1 MRLTKEKKKHIIKLI
16 FEGNSHRPYLVSEK
30 SSIYLEFFS
39 KFIEEINDV
48 ENTSNN
54 RSFENIYLRDKSV
67 EEKLWHNGLNKKTIG
82 DTYGSQSQ
90 KIMQKAI
97 EEIGPIIRG
106 LITDMPTSLREV
118 SFKFKSKDSKN
129 EEVYNLSSTDFFRL
143 LLAVSTRHAALK
155 GGFASTFGK
164 QIEKSLLLTL
174 CRVYQLDE
182 KNYHAWDMPDEADFN
197 RETDFYIVD
206 NRGRKHKIEMKM
218 MGRGNPEGADS
229 LYARGTKIFIADT
242 LSETNKKQCD
252 KNNVFWIELKD
263 LGWKKFEEVM
273 KALEIRTNF
282 DKKYKKNLDKI
293 LEVSCV

>member
-1 MRLTKEKKKHIIKLI
+1 M
-16 FEGNSHRPYLVSEK
+16 
-30 SSIYLEFFS
+30 
-39 KFIEEINDV
+39 
-48 ENTSNN
+48 
-54 RSFENIYLRDKSV
+54 
-67 EEKLWHNGLNKKTIG
+67 
-82 DTYGSQSQ
+82 
-90 KIMQKAI
+90 
-97 EEIGPIIRG
+97 
-106 LITDMPTSLREV
+106 
-118 SFKFKSKDSKN
+118 
-129 EEVYNLSSTDFFRL
+129 SSTDFFRL

-174 CRVYQLDE
+174 CRVNQLDE

-218 MGRGNPEGADS
+218 KGRGNPEGADS

>member
-1 MRLTKEKKKHIIKLI
+1 
-16 FEGNSHRPYLVSEK
+16 
-30 SSIYLEFFS
+30 
-39 KFIEEINDV
+39 
-48 ENTSNN
+48 
-54 RSFENIYLRDKSV
+54 
-67 EEKLWHNGLNKKTIG
+67 
-82 DTYGSQSQ
+82 
-90 KIMQKAI
+90 
-97 EEIGPIIRG
+97 
-106 LITDMPTSLREV
+106 
-118 SFKFKSKDSKN
+118 
-129 EEVYNLSSTDFFRL
+129 
-143 LLAVSTRHAALK
+143 
-155 GGFASTFGK
+155 
-164 QIEKSLLLTL
+164 
-174 CRVYQLDE
+174 
-182 KNYHAWDMPDEADFN
+182 MPDEADFN